1 MRVPEHVTSAWMDS
15 LDDGDL
21 LTAES
26 RLHTAFSTL
35 ETEQRSLRGQ
45 SYQLLRGPAELLAA
59 WANWS
64 RVSTE
69 IRERRLHARRRRSAV
84 RVRGAD

>member
-21 LTAES
+21 LAAES

-35 ETEQRSLRGQ
+35 EAEQRSLRGQ
-45 SYQLLRGPAELLAA
+45 NYELLRGPAELLTA

-64 RVSTE
+64 QVSTE
-69 IRERRLHARRRRSAV
+69 TRERRLHVRRRRAK
-84 RVRGAD
+84 